1 MRKSFRCFLRMRSRF
16 WDLTNMQRFFFFLNW
31 IVKHLSNFQAWE
43 FLSFLFTH
51 TIGHLRMNF
60 RGQSGESPLRLTP
73 QFDEHKSQSAVSG
86 SVVYKKT
93 PAPFKMGK
101 ERGGKVRWQKAGR
114 RHYEPAMSDELFRDS
129 NRPRATWFID
139 CSERKKKVPIW
150 AVSRTVYSLSRRE
163 NTCGR
168 RSSDFGQTP
177 VDLRPVGL
185 WGALQQKAKAAAGD
199 TMASGVNHW
208 WEDL

>member
-101 ERGGKVRWQKAGR
+101 ERGEKVRWQKAGR

-139 CSERKKKVPIW
+139 CSERKKKS
-150 AVSRTVYSLSRRE
+150 ANLSCFPHCLQFVTQRKHMRE
-163 NTCGR
+163 KKLRLRANTCWFTTCWAL
-168 RSSDFGQTP
+168 RS
-177 VDLRPVGL
+177 
-185 WGALQQKAKAAAGD
+185 AAAESEGCCWRHD
-199 TMASGVNHW
+199 GVW
-208 WEDL
+208 S